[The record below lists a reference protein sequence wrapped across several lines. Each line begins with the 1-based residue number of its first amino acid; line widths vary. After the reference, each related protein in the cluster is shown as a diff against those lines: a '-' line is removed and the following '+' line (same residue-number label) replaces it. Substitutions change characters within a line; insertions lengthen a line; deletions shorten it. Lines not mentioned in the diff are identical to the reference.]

1 MSEELQ
7 DRWKLVELREVGRIV
22 TGSTPPKA
30 RKDYYGGS
38 FPFVK
43 PGELLHC
50 SVSDSVDHLSEAGSA
65 VADIAPAGSILVSCI
80 GNLGKSAL
88 ATRLVAF
95 NQQINAII
103 PTIEDQSKWIFYAV
117 QTPDFVSNIAAASS
131 ATTISIVNKTKFSS
145 LRIPL
150 APLPEQRR
158 IVAEI
163 EKQFTRLEAGVAA
176 LKRVQSNLKRYRAA
190 VLKAACE
197 GRLVPTEAALAK
209 VENRK
214 FETGEELLARI
225 LEERRRGWEGSGKFK
240 EPATPNKI
248 NLPNVCDGWAAA
260 SIDQLAADTM
270 IGLDRGRSQQS
281 DEAASGAP
289 YIKMNNV
296 TMDGQV
302 RCEDLVYVPAST
314 EEVVRFAARDG
325 DILFN
330 TRNSKELVGKV
341 GLVRKPP
348 LGTIYNN
355 NLMRIRLDQRVS
367 PAFLV
372 IQMCSH
378 EFRRRL
384 ESVKKATTNVAAVY
398 AKDLLPLAIALPPIP
413 EQVRIVAEVERRF
426 SVVEGLE
433 AAVVAN
439 LQRATRLRESI
450 LQKAFSGSL

>member
-163 EKQFTRLEAGVAA
+163 EKQFTRLEAGVPS
-176 LKRVQSNLKRYRAA
+176 LKPRARAGSYRPRPRSP
-190 VLKAACE
+190 KS
-197 GRLVPTEAALAK
+197 
-209 VENRK
+209 
-214 FETGEELLARI
+214 RI
-225 LEERRRGWEGSGKFK
+225 GS
-240 EPATPNKI
+240 
-248 NLPNVCDGWAAA
+248 
-260 SIDQLAADTM
+260 SRQ
-270 IGLDRGRSQQS
+270 GRSCWRGYLR
-281 DEAASGAP
+281 SG
-289 YIKMNNV
+289 
-296 TMDGQV
+296 DGV
-302 RCEDLVYVPAST
+302 GR
-314 EEVVRFAARDG
+314 EVGSLR
-325 DILFN
+325 
-330 TRNSKELVGKV
+330 S
-341 GLVRKPP
+341 PP
-348 LGTIYNN
+348 LLTRSTYRMYVMAGPPPALTSS
-355 NLMRIRLDQRVS
+355 LRIR
-367 PAFLV
+367 
-372 IQMCSH
+372 
-378 EFRRRL
+378 
-384 ESVKKATTNVAAVY
+384 
-398 AKDLLPLAIALPPIP
+398 
-413 EQVRIVAEVERRF
+413 
-426 SVVEGLE
+426 
-433 AAVVAN
+433 
-439 LQRATRLRESI
+439 
-450 LQKAFSGSL
+450 